1 MATKENPLGIF
12 PFSKGQLEV
21 LLANG
26 TLVEAAKKYYR
37 NAARL
42 LHPDQ
47 GGKDFVDYGLP
58 ADGIFKVL
66 NGAYQEIEAADAAQL
81 ESWVKSYGNGGGIP
95 EEQVARILAGA
106 QILKDRLD
114 AAEREKGD
122 LERKLLDLVRA
133 AASGAGISERRI
145 QELIASKGSD
155 PTKVRELEARVAT
168 AERERNQYRT
178 QAATTASERDAAR
191 AERATARRQADKNL
205 ADAEVYR
212 KQAERLE
219 PALKTARAA
228 EARIREEYAQ
238 AVEAATNQ
246 IRRLG
251 EETTA
256 LRQGLK
262 EAVRP
267 DVGETPH
274 LLAHLLVYE
283 LLRAGA
289 VPSPA
294 YRSAFI
300 RGARAYGSGAYGDAR
315 QHLAPFLKSASADD
329 AVGVYLFGMA
339 VDAQNQGPDGKPLNA
354 GAAKWAAGLKYSARK
369 KDAHLEEKLQ
379 ALETPVPVEYYP
391 FFMRGLAA
399 FMEGDYPEAKKQ
411 LAIFR
416 GIGRCG
422 IDSAAGM
429 YLLGEVIGAENSSE
443 GNRKYS
449 AGLKYRAKRL
459 DNQVEAKMNVFFAP
473 QKAD

>member
-1 MATKENPLGIF
+1 MATKENPLSKF

-21 LLANG
+21 LLVNG
-26 TLVEAAKKYYR
+26 TLVDAAKKYYR

-58 ADGIFKVL
+58 ADGVFKVL

-81 ESWVKSYGNGGGIP
+81 ESWVNSYGNGGGIP

-106 QILKDRLD
+106 QILKDRL
-114 AAEREKGD
+114 AVAETEKGD

-133 AASGAGISERRI
+133 AATGAGISERRI
-145 QELIASKGSD
+145 QELLASKGGD
-155 PTKVRELEARVAT
+155 PAKVRELEARVEV
-168 AERERNQYRT
+168 AERERDKNRT
-178 QAATTASERDAAR
+178 LYNAAVRDGDIAR

-205 ADAEVYR
+205 ADAEIYR
-212 KQAERLE
+212 TRAEGLE

-228 EARIREEYAQ
+228 EARIQAEYTQ

-251 EETTA
+251 EETSA

-294 YRSAFI
+294 YRGAFI

-315 QHLAPFLKSASADD
+315 QHLAPFLKSESADD
-329 AVGVYLFGMA
+329 AVGVYLFGMV

-354 GAAKWAAGLKYSARK
+354 GAAKWAAGLKYYARK
-369 KDAHLEEKLQ
+369 KDATIEEKLQ
-379 ALETPVPVEYYP
+379 ALATPVPIEYYP

-411 LAIFR
+411 LTIFR
-416 GIGRCG
+416 GSGRGG

-429 YLLGEVIGAENSSE
+429 YLLGEVISAESSTE
-443 GNRKYS
+443 GNRKYG

-459 DNQVEAKMNVFFAP
+459 DGQVEAKMSVFLAP
-473 QKAD
+473 PKAD